1 MTTCL
6 SIFILI
12 YCVNVFTMQICMRP
26 LLSCLNKVDQDTVQA
41 TGGIQCLSWTPDGCA
56 IAVAWSWA
64 CHGGLAVW
72 SVFGSLLMCTL
83 GGDYGYLDM
92 ILTLLYCRTIFN

>member
-6 SIFILI
+6 LIFLLI
-12 YCVNVFTMQICMRP
+12 YYVNVFTKQICIRS
-26 LLSCLNKVDQDTVQA
+26 LLSCLNKIDEDTIQA

-64 CHGGLAVW
+64 CLGGLAVW

-83 GGDYGYLDM
+83 GGDYGYL
-92 ILTLLYCRTIFN
+92 T

>member
-6 SIFILI
+6 LIFLLI
-12 YCVNVFTMQICMRP
+12 YCVNVFIMQICIGP
-26 LLSCLNKVDQDTVQA
+26 LLSCLNKIDEDTIQA

-83 GGDYGYLDM
+83 GGDYGYL
-92 ILTLLYCRTIFN
+92 T

>member
-6 SIFILI
+6 LIFLLI
-12 YCVNVFTMQICMRP
+12 YCVNVFTKQIYIRP
-26 LLSCLNKVDQDTVQA
+26 LLSCLNKIDEDTIQA

-83 GGDYGYLDM
+83 GGDYGYL
-92 ILTLLYCRTIFN
+92 T

>member
-1 MTTCL
+1 MTTSL
-6 SIFILI
+6 LIFLLI
-12 YCVNVFTMQICMRP
+12 YCVNVFTKQICIRP
-26 LLSCLNKVDQDTVQA
+26 LLSCLNKIDEDTIQA

-83 GGDYGYLDM
+83 GGDYGYL
-92 ILTLLYCRTIFN
+92 I

>member
-1 MTTCL
+1 
-6 SIFILI
+6 
-12 YCVNVFTMQICMRP
+12 MQICIGP
-26 LLSCLNKVDQDTVQA
+26 LLSCLNKIDEDTIQA

-92 ILTLLYCRTIFN
+92 ILTLLYCRTIFY

>member
-1 MTTCL
+1 MT
-6 SIFILI
+6 
-12 YCVNVFTMQICMRP
+12 
-26 LLSCLNKVDQDTVQA
+26 DTIQT
-41 TGGIQCLSWTPDGCA
+41 TGGVQCLSWTPDGCA

-83 GGDYGYLDM
+83 GGDYGYLNSKAWLFDFAV
-92 ILTLLYCRTIFN
+92 LVSLLN